1 MCHKKSIVMTLDD
14 VMLLDTPE
22 LMALIDANVERDPNA
37 VALDKHVP
45 HAALVATQVKYL
57 QRARHKLPSYYE
69 VRAIL
74 PPLSFEQ
81 SSSETAAGRHEWNG
95 ELCVDL
101 TCGLGVDTLYL
112 SRRFSEVMTVE
123 SDPVLAAVARI
134 NFARLG
140 AENITVVN
148 LPSERFVAEFVASGR
163 RADMVYADPDRRSAQ
178 GRKMVRLEDCSPDM
192 IALMPQLEMMTG
204 CVAVK
209 LSPMFDVVE
218 AFRIFDGGCEVEVYS
233 QRGECKEVTVVTG
246 RDVKKRV
253 LCAHAEGRGMFAVP
267 YPPAD
272 VVMTAG
278 FEPCY
283 AYMLIPDV
291 VLRKSRLVAV
301 YAALKLHRS
310 YATAVDG
317 YVFLNEIPSEG
328 AIGRIFEIEYM
339 ERFDAVALKKKLR
352 SAGVR
357 SADIYVHAFPISAQ
371 DISRRLGIK
380 EGGNSKLA
388 FARINGLLWAI
399 GLKEVNLY

>member
-1 MCHKKSIVMTLDD
+1 MTLDD

-148 LPSERFVAEFVASGR
+148 MPSERFVAEFVASGR

-218 AFRIFDGGCEVEVYS
+218 AFRIFNGG
-233 QRGECKEVTVVTG
+233 
-246 RDVKKRV
+246 
-253 LCAHAEGRGMFAVP
+253 
-267 YPPAD
+267 
-272 VVMTAG
+272 
-278 FEPCY
+278 
-283 AYMLIPDV
+283 
-291 VLRKSRLVAV
+291 
-301 YAALKLHRS
+301 
-310 YATAVDG
+310 
-317 YVFLNEIPSEG
+317 
-328 AIGRIFEIEYM
+328 
-339 ERFDAVALKKKLR
+339 
-352 SAGVR
+352 
-357 SADIYVHAFPISAQ
+357 
-371 DISRRLGIK
+371 
-380 EGGNSKLA
+380 
-388 FARINGLLWAI
+388 
-399 GLKEVNLY
+399 